1 MNFLVTKQSS
11 GQALLIVLLT
21 MTVVLTVV
29 LSIVS
34 RSVTEIQITSYGE
47 DAQRAFDAAE
57 AGIERA
63 LLIGGDPPDTTLEQA
78 SFSVDV
84 SNPTPDRRETVYPI
98 DIFSGESATFWFV
111 SHDSGDMDCDTG
123 ECIRANRVDKICW
136 GEEGTPRDGNAPAI
150 EVSFY
155 YDASF
160 GPAVDSNNFSNVR
173 ISRKT
178 YDPYLTRASN
188 NFFEYASGNC
198 SSDIAGKSFAF
209 SSGTINFADLEPPI
223 SCSRRMKCLLMAKV
237 RIFYNTTAQPV
248 GLDIS
253 PIWGTGLPAQGTVI
267 DSLGVAGDTSRRV
280 NVFQSYPEPP
290 FIFNSAIYSAGDIIK
305 P

>member
-1 MNFLVTKQSS
+1 M
-11 GQALLIVLLT
+11 A
-21 MTVVLTVV
+21 VVLTVV
-29 LSIVS
+29 LSTVS
-34 RSVTEIQITSYGE
+34 RSVTEIEITSYGE

-78 SFSVDV
+78 TFSVDI
-84 SNPTPDRRETVYPI
+84 SNPTPDSRETVYR
-98 DIFSGESATFWFV
+98 DILSGESATFWFV
-111 SHDSGDMDCDTG
+111 SHDSAGDLECDIG
-123 ECIRANRVDKICW
+123 RCIQANRVDKICW

-160 GPAVDSNNFSNVR
+160 GPAVDNNNFSDVQ

-178 YDPYLTRASN
+178 YDPYLTRALD
-188 NFFEYASGNC
+188 NFFDYASSDC
-198 SSDIAGKSFAF
+198 SSGIAGEGFEF

-223 SCSRRMKCLLMAKV
+223 ACSGTTKCLLMAKV
-237 RIFYNTTAQPV
+237 RMFYNTTAQPV
-248 GLDIS
+248 GLDIN
-253 PIWGTGLPAQGTVI
+253 PMGGTGLPAQGTLI

-280 NVFQSYPEPP
+280 NVFQDYPEPP

>member
-1 MNFLVTKQSS
+1 MNFLVQKQSS

-21 MTVVLTVV
+21 MAVVLTVV
-29 LSIVS
+29 LSTVS
-34 RSVTEIQITSYGE
+34 RSVTEIELTSYGE

-78 SFSVDV
+78 TFSVDI
-84 SNPTPDRRETVYPI
+84 SNPTPDSRETVYR
-98 DIFSGESATFWFV
+98 DILSGESATFWFV
-111 SHDSGDMDCDTG
+111 SHDSAGDLECG
-123 ECIRANRVDKICW
+123 VGYECIEANRVDKICW

-155 YDASF
+155 YDET
-160 GPAVDSNNFSNVR
+160 PLQAVNDDNFSDVKIFR
-173 ISRKT
+173 VT
-178 YDPYLTRASN
+178 YDPYLARSLN
-188 NFFEYASGNC
+188 NFFDYVSGDC
-198 SSDIAGKSFAF
+198 SSDIAGESFAF
-209 SSGTINFADLEPPI
+209 STGTIDLDPPI
-223 SCSRRMKCLLMAKV
+223 TCSTNTGCLLMAKV
-237 RIFYNTTAQPV
+237 RMFYNTTAQPV
-248 GLDIS
+248 GLDIN
-253 PIWGTGLPAQGTVI
+253 PMGGTGLPAQGTLI

-290 FIFNSAIYSAGDIIK
+290 FIFNSAIYSASDIIK